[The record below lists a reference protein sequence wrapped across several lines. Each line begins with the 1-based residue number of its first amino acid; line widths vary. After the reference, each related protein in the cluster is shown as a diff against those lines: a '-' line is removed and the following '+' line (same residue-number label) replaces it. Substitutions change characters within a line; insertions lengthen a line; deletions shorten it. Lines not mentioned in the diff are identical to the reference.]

1 MLKQQWKL
9 SRINCQRKISEFVIN
24 MIGNDIVDL
33 ALAKKESDWQRN
45 RFLDKIFTKNEQ
57 QIILNDVN
65 PEIMVWNLWSRK
77 EAAYK
82 IYNRETGI
90 RGFFPLQLECSFE
103 NVTMGTVYIKK
114 KIYFTQSKIEN
125 DSIYTIA
132 VVEKKHFDRI
142 ESINSAIQI
151 FKINELPFII
161 DCASKIKKPV
171 SITHHGRFWKGITL
185 KD

>member
-1 MLKQQWKL
+1 
-9 SRINCQRKISEFVIN
+9 

-33 ALAKKESDWQRN
+33 ALAKKESNWQRD
-45 RFLDKIFTKNEQ
+45 RFLDKIFTVNEQ
-57 QIILNDVN
+57 LLIANAEN

-90 RGFFPLQLECSFE
+90 RGFFPLKLECSFE
-103 NVTMGTVYIKK
+103 NTTLGTVSIKK

-132 VVEKKHFDRI
+132 VAEKKYFDRI
-142 ESINSAIQI
+142 ESITSAKEI
-151 FKINELPFII
+151 FKINGIPFII
-161 DCASKIKKPV
+161 DSDSKIKKLV

-185 KD
+185 MD

>member
-1 MLKQQWKL
+1 
-9 SRINCQRKISEFVIN
+9 

-33 ALAKKESDWQRN
+33 ALAKKESNWQRN

-57 QIILNDVN
+57 QIILNDAN

-90 RGFFPLQLECSFE
+90 RGFFPLKLECSFE
-103 NVTMGTVYIKK
+103 NATLGTVSIKK

-132 VVEKKHFDRI
+132 VVEKEYFKKI
-142 ESINSAIQI
+142 KSINPAVEILKKNGI
-151 FKINELPFII
+151 PFII
-161 DCASKIKKPV
+161 NEQTKLIQPV
-171 SITHHGRFWKGITL
+171 SISHHGRFWKGISL
-185 KD
+185 ID

>member
-1 MLKQQWKL
+1 
-9 SRINCQRKISEFVIN
+9 

-33 ALAKKESDWQRN
+33 ALAKKESNWQRN

-57 QIILNDVN
+57 QIILNDAN
-65 PEIMVWNLWSRK
+65 PEIIVWNLWSRK

-90 RGFFPLQLECSFE
+90 RGFFPLQLECFYE
-103 NVTMGTVYIKK
+103 NENLGSVSIKR

-132 VVEKKHFDRI
+132 VVEKEYFKKI
-142 ESINSAIQI
+142 KSINLAVEI
-151 FKINELPFII
+151 FKKNGIPFII
-161 DCASKIKKPV
+161 NEQTKLIQPV
-171 SITHHGRFWKGITL
+171 SISHHGRFWEGISL
-185 KD
+185 